1 MSMSP
6 SSPTAQEP
14 VTYCVTRMV
23 KPGKEAE
30 YEGWV
35 RGINAEAQRFPGHL
49 GASVIRPSDPTHNE
63 YTIIFRFDSYAHL
76 RDWEQS
82 AVRQRWLREVSAFTE
97 GETEYQVISGWE
109 YWFTPEDVPGMPPRY
124 KQALLS
130 WLAIF
135 PSSALLSHVLG
146 PWLEPVPPL
155 VRTMLITG
163 LIILLM
169 TYVVMPRLT
178 RWLRGWLYR
187 GQ

>member
-1 MSMSP
+1 
-6 SSPTAQEP
+6 
-14 VTYCVTRMV
+14 
-23 KPGKEAE
+23 
-30 YEGWV
+30 
-35 RGINAEAQRFPGHL
+35 
-49 GASVIRPSDPTHNE
+49 
-63 YTIIFRFDSYAHL
+63 
-76 RDWEQS
+76 
-82 AVRQRWLREVSAFTE
+82 VSAFTE

-109 YWFTPEDVPGMPPRY
+109 YWFTPDDVPGMPPRY

-146 PWLEPVPPL
+146 PWLEPVPSL

-178 RWLRGWLYR
+178 RWLRGWLYG